1 MDVAKYLCFF
11 QVSQPHLR
19 GTLSALASVAVSL
32 GVLIEYGGG
41 AATQWNILAGVSAA
55 VPLLALLLTAVVL
68 PETPAWL
75 LARGQTEN
83 ARKSLHRLRADTC
96 DVDRELA
103 DLESFR
109 ANVAK
114 MRSAAA
120 TDSNEPPPKQ
130 HSMFKAIFEP
140 ASLKPLSILVL
151 YFLIYQF
158 SGVNSITFYAVE
170 VCILKCSTIIKNMMI
185 ISSS

>member
-1 MDVAKYLCFF
+1 
-11 QVSQPHLR
+11 
-19 GTLSALASVAVSL
+19 VAVSL

-83 ARKSLHRLRADTC
+83 ARKSLHRLRADTV
-96 DVDRELA
+96 DVDKELA

-120 TDSNEPPPKQ
+120 ATGSTEPPPKQ

-140 ASLKPLSILVL
+140 AALKPFSILVL

-170 VCILKCSTIIKNMMI
+170 VCRKFCSQQND
-185 ISSS
+185 

>member
-1 MDVAKYLCFF
+1 
-11 QVSQPHLR
+11 
-19 GTLSALASVAVSL
+19 VAVSL

-41 AATQWNILAGVSAA
+41 AATEWPILAGVSAA
-55 VPLLALLLTAVVL
+55 LPLAALVLTACLL

-75 LARGQTEN
+75 LARGQTDK

-103 DLESFR
+103 DLEAFR
-109 ANVAK
+109 ANIAK
-114 MRSAAA
+114 MRTAAEA
-120 TDSNEPPPKQ
+120 ASSNPPPKQ
-130 HSMFKAIFEP
+130 HSILKALFEP
-140 ASLKPLSILVL
+140 AALKPFSILVM

-170 VCILKCSTIIKNMMI
+170 VNKPFMQGNNYRLVNLSRFYLVILGQFFQWIWTN
-185 ISSS
+185 